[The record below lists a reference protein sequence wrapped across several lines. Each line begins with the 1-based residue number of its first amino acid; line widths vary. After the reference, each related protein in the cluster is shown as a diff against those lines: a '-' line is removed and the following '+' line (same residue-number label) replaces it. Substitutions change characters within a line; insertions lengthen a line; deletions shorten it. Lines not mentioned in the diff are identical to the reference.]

1 VVGGQ
6 KVLTSAVTGEGIAE
20 LREEILRH
28 IGGEAGGQAES
39 GFLTNVRHKGLIQ
52 DSLVALD
59 AAKNAVAGRV
69 PHEMLLMDL
78 YNGLRPLDAM
88 TGATTNDDI
97 LNLIFSTFCI
107 GK

>member
-1 VVGGQ
+1 MP
-6 KVLTSAVTGEGIAE
+6 E
-20 LREEILRH
+20 LRAEILRH
-28 IGGEAGGQAES
+28 IGGESGTQAEA
-39 GFLTNVRHKGLIQ
+39 GFLTNIRHHGLIG

-59 AAKNAVAGRV
+59 ASKEAVAKKI

-78 YNGLRPLDAM
+78 YNALRPLDQI
-88 TGATTNDDI
+88 TGATTTDDI